1 LGFVLD
7 IMCARVPV
15 KLKGIE
21 LMDKITF
28 LPPHQILSEVHS
40 KIPEKEDER
49 LHYFNNIAMQIV
61 DQNKQ
66 AREADRVMGEINGT
80 I

>member
-1 LGFVLD
+1 
-7 IMCARVPV
+7 
-15 KLKGIE
+15 
-21 LMDKITF
+21 MDNITF

-49 LHYFNNIAMQIV
+49 LHYFNNISMQIV
-61 DQNKQ
+61 DQNQQ
-66 AREADRVMGEINGT
+66 AREAEKMMEEMNGT

>member
-1 LGFVLD
+1 
-7 IMCARVPV
+7 
-15 KLKGIE
+15 
-21 LMDKITF
+21 MDKITY
-28 LPPHQILSEVHS
+28 LPPFQILSEVHN

-61 DQNKQ
+61 AQNEQ